1 MQIKPYEGMET
12 MHVVEFI
19 SHLEDKQQIIPNTVM
34 WKFNTYTCICH
45 S

>member
-19 SHLEDKQQIIPNTVM
+19 SHLEDNKSYQIP
-34 WKFNTYTCICH
+34 
-45 S
+45 